1 MERDIRLNW
10 EAITAEARRRR
21 EARGLTQMHLAAL
34 AKVSRSTL
42 SRFENNSG
50 DVQLSSVLRILSVLD
65 MVDRKQEG
73 TLLLRRHDN
82 GTFSASFAPN
92 LSAGGAMEAKVFP
105 DLEALKVGLN
115 ELHVPE
121 KVQSQVLRDLEQ
133 SGTARIFGTSLS
145 TGELQ
150 RNWPVQFAR
159 AGEADSDSPHGD

>member
-21 EARGLTQMHLAAL
+21 EQRGLTQMHLAAL

-73 TLLLRRHDN
+73 TLIVRRNDD
-82 GTFSASFAPN
+82 GTFSTSFA
-92 LSAGGAMEAKVFP
+92 LSLGAGGAMEIKTFANREDLRKALDDLRVSANAQAQVLQ
-105 DLEALKVGLN
+105 DLEGGAA
-115 ELHVPE
+115 
-121 KVQSQVLRDLEQ
+121 
-133 SGTARIFGTSLS
+133 ARILGVELTMD
-145 TGELQ
+145 ELQ
-150 RNWPVQFAR
+150 TYWPTQFAKTKTT
-159 AGEADSDSPHGD
+159 

>member
-50 DVQLSSVLRILSVLD
+50 DVQLSSILRILSVLD

-73 TLLLRRHDN
+73 TLLLRRHHN
-82 GTFSASFAPN
+82 GSFSASFAPN
-92 LSAGGAMEAKVFP
+92 LGAGGAMEAKIFP
-105 DLEALKVGLN
+105 DLNALAVGLS
-115 ELHVPE
+115 EMHVPDE
-121 KVQSQVLRDLEQ
+121 TQSQVLRDLEK

-145 TGELQ
+145 TDELQ
-150 RNWPVQFAR
+150 KYWPVQFAR
-159 AGEADSDSPHGD
+159 TNEFDKSSSKD